1 MAQESVRKK
10 DGGLQRLFSTFFKLK
25 ATISCWVESSD
36 SEAVNLGN
44 RFGMRVACTLHFP
57 GQSDFIDILN
67 NKLCKHNWWYSYH
80 A

>member
-1 MAQESVRKK
+1 MAQESIRKK
-10 DGGLQRLFSTFFKLK
+10 DGGFQRLFSTFFKLK
-25 ATISCWVESSD
+25 ATVSCWVESSD

-44 RFGMRVACTLHFP
+44 RFGMRFA
-57 GQSDFIDILN
+57 FIDILN